1 MSEVRLSFGED
12 AYMRSVLKEAGRITA
27 GTLVSFDQ
35 TEGRAVSGLAKKGL
49 VVRLD
54 GEVQI
59 TDAGAMWLATE
70 RI

>member
-12 AYMRSVLKEAGRITA
+12 AYMRSVLKEAGHITA
-27 GTLVSFDQ
+27 GALVSFDH
-35 TEGRAVSGLAKKGL
+35 TEGLAVSGLAKKGV

-54 GEVQI
+54 GEVQV
-59 TDAGAMWLATE
+59 TDAGAMWLATA